1 MPKQILQINTSI
13 RNANDSYS
21 SRNAAFAVEKI
32 KEKFPGSTATVWD
45 LSVSPIPYL
54 TAEWD
59 TAAHTPEEL
68 RDENQKQLLEQVN
81 MRPLLENEIYVIGLA
96 GYDYDMP
103 AVFKS
108 FLEHMVQFD
117 VTVNS
122 DWSPRLLNKEVIVIT
137 AWGGGNDSLEP
148 EIGYEYVLKKAFGA
162 LGIHNIKIFNIYR
175 TDDITSTEDDVQE
188 QIAKYVAEMN

>member
-1 MPKQILQINTSI
+1 MPKQILQIDTSI
-13 RNANDSYS
+13 RSHDESYS

-32 KEKFPGSTATVWD
+32 KEKFPDSSVKVWD
-45 LSVSPIPYL
+45 LAANPIPYL

-68 RDENQKQLLEQVN
+68 RDDNQKKLLEQIS
-81 MRPLLENEIYVIGLA
+81 MRDLLENDVYVIGLA

-117 VTVNS
+117 VTVNP
-122 DWSPRLLNKEVIVIT
+122 DWSPKLTGKKVIVIT
-137 AWGGGNDSLEP
+137 AWGGANDSIEP
-148 EIGYEYVLKKAFGA
+148 EIGYEYILKKAFGA
-162 LGIHNIKIFNIYR
+162 IGIHDIKIFNIYR
-175 TDDITSTEDDVQE
+175 TDDITATEDDVQSE
-188 QIAKYVAEMN
+188 IAKYVAEMD

>member
-32 KEKFPGSTATVWD
+32 KEKFPGSTATVLD
-45 LSVSPIPYL
+45 LSASPIPYL

-117 VTVNS
+117 VTVNP
-122 DWSPRLLNKEVIVIT
+122 DWSARLLNKKVIIIT
-137 AWGGGNDSLEP
+137 AWGGGNDGLES

-188 QIAKYVAEMN
+188 QIAKYVAEMD

>member
-32 KEKFPGSTATVWD
+32 KEKFPGSTATVLD
-45 LSVSPIPYL
+45 LSVSPVPYL

-117 VTVNS
+117 VTVNP
-122 DWSPRLLNKEVIVIT
+122 DWSARLMNKKVIVVT

-148 EIGYEYVLKKAFGA
+148 EIGYEYILKKAFGA
-162 LGIHNIKIFNIYR
+162 LGIHDVKIFNIYR

-188 QIAKYVAEMN
+188 QIAKYVAEMD